1 MSTTFGRNDNIDLF
15 NFISTLLSTDAITD
29 AEFTTPTLK
38 VTKAIKSV
46 FRITRNALLR
56 EHDWQF
62 ARVTTD
68 LVAAPDDVTL
78 NGWNYIWYYPGLDNL
93 PSSGNKPEGSVYLR
107 KVFTDVES
115 QIPDGIDYQ
124 IFNHFD
130 PDNSIDG
137 TFIAT
142 QEDDAYAV
150 YTNYGYDEDGG
161 ATYSGV
167 KSTNYDP
174 LFMEALGY
182 KIAATICKRVTGDKN
197 LSKDLSA
204 TYQGMLGKAKLNDR
218 REIKSTDQ
226 AVSSCKYV
234 EAR

>member
-1 MSTTFGRNDNIDLF
+1 MV
-15 NFISTLLSTDAITD
+15 STLLSTDAITD

-46 FRITRNALLR
+46 FRILRNSLLR

-62 ARVTTD
+62 ARVTTE
-68 LVAAPDDVTL
+68 LITAPTDVTL
-78 NGWNYIWYYPGLDNL
+78 NGWDYFWYYPNLDNL
-93 PSSGNKPEGSVYLR
+93 PSSGNKPQGSVYLR

-115 QIPDGIDYQ
+115 QIPAGIDYQ

-142 QEDDAYAV
+142 KEDNAYAV
-150 YTNYGYDEDGG
+150 YTNFGYDEDSDS
-161 ATYSGV
+161 TYSGV

-174 LFMEALGY
+174 IFSEALAY

-197 LSKDLSA
+197 LAKDLGFI
-204 TYQGMLGKAKLNDR
+204 YQERLAKAKLHDQ
-218 REIKSTDQ
+218 REIKSTD
-226 AVSSCKYV
+226 ATLSTCDYI

>member
-1 MSTTFGRNDNIDLF
+1 VSTTFGRTDNIDIF
-15 NFISTLLSTDAITD
+15 NMISTHLSTGEITD

-46 FRITRNALLR
+46 FRIARNSLLR

-62 ARVTTD
+62 ARVTTE
-68 LVAAPDDVTL
+68 LISAPASVTL
-78 NGWNYIWYYPGLDNL
+78 NGWDYFWYYPDLANL
-93 PSSGNKPEGSVYLR
+93 PTSGNKPQGSVYLR
-107 KVFTDVES
+107 KVFTDTDS
-115 QIPDGIDYQ
+115 QIPEGIDFQ
-124 IFNHFD
+124 IFNYFD

-167 KSTNYDP
+167 KSVNYDP
-174 LFMEALGY
+174 IFSEVLAY
-182 KIAATICKRVTGDKN
+182 KIAAMICKKVTGDKN
-197 LSKDLSA
+197 LAKDLSA
-204 TYQGMLGKAKLNDR
+204 LYNERLGKAKQHDQ
-218 REIKSTDQ
+218 REIKSTDI
-226 AVSSCKYV
+226 SLSTCDYIK
-234 EAR
+234 ER